1 MSSRGCCW
9 LISPNSSLFAFV
21 VAGGV
26 SVPVWRRLSDRKT
39 VYSCCPEVHHQ
50 TSSHRFSPKMF
61 LISTCDFYFQTF
73 STLCQ
78 WLHVKCSCVFP
89 GRLRYIEVLS
99 SDLQK
104 NALAALI
111 RLGAVQKIKG
121 YVGFTHLRVPCWFD
135 RLSGYPTLT
144 PMPFVCGKYWAHL
157 YNVIK
162 SQLKHSKKTK
172 TFMVRI
178 KWKPQ
183 SFLVLLFSFHPK
195 IYYLSYLSSSLADG
209 LDFIC
214 FSVDIIPLISTSS
227 SQCLCNTDF

>member
-9 LISPNSSLFAFV
+9 LISPKSFLFAFV

-26 SVPVWRRLSDRKT
+26 SVPVWRRRSDRKT

-61 LISTCDFYFQTF
+61 LISTCDFFFFPQTF

-78 WLHVKCSCVFP
+78 WLHVKFSCVFP

-121 YVGFTHLRVPCWFD
+121 YVGFTHLCVPCRFD
-135 RLSGYPTLT
+135 RLSGSPTLT
-144 PMPFVCGKYWAHL
+144 PMLFFFFFCGKYWAHL

-162 SQLKHSKKTK
+162 SQLKHSKTTK

-183 SFLVLLFSFHPK
+183 SYLF
-195 IYYLSYLSSSLADG
+195 I
-209 LDFIC
+209 
-214 FSVDIIPLISTSS
+214 
-227 SQCLCNTDF
+227 